1 MADLVQIGSFSFVE
15 CDGWRDRRDA
25 LLRQCVLNGDVH
37 HGRYSSRL
45 QKGRRHE
52 HVAVS
57 AVFAADGAVISHA
70 EIESFVR
77 EQMSE
82 NTWIM
87 NQGSFLSLRGCSQL
101 EQVDGASWRCLALS
115 SHLDAHWSVHWR
127 TVLSGTFHDDRA
139 AFAAAIN
146 EGRFIAFQFVPGT
159 RGWTFFSPELA
170 DRSIYRW
177 TRLIYAPPA
186 RAFEIAEDAKNIFLS
201 ILRNTVKRKRSEMPA
216 LEDKKRKKKKVKLS
230 VVTKN

>member
-1 MADLVQIGSFSFVE
+1 MADLVQIGDFSFVE
-15 CDGWRDRRDA
+15 CVGWRDRRDA

-45 QKGRRHE
+45 QKGKRHE

-57 AVFAADGAVISHA
+57 AVFAADGAVMSHA

-77 EQMSE
+77 DQTGE

-87 NQGSFLSLRGCSQL
+87 NQGAFLSLRECSQL
-101 EQVDGASWRCLALS
+101 EQVDEVSWRCLALS

-139 AFAAAIN
+139 AFTAAIN
-146 EGRFIAFQFVPGT
+146 KGQFIAFQFVPGT
-159 RGWTFFSPELA
+159 RGWTFFSPDLA
-170 DRSIYRW
+170 DRSVYRW
-177 TRLIYAPPA
+177 TRLIYAPPI
-186 RAFEIAEDAKNIFLS
+186 RTFEIEGDVQSIFFS
-201 ILRNTVKRKRSEMPA
+201 ILRNTVKRKRSEMPHHD
-216 LEDKKRKKKKVKLS
+216 EHKRKKKKLKTS